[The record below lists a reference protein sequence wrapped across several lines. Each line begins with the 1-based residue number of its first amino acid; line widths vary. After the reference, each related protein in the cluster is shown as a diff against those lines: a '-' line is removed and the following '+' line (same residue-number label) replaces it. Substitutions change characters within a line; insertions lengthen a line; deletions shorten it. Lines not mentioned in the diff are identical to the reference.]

1 MKKLVLLICI
11 IFINLFFIG
20 CNQFIDYS
28 NEDIKE
34 LVVLKDDDLK
44 DLADLQN
51 EKFRSIV
58 NDYENY
64 IVDEIYFENSKIVGF
79 SNNTNQ
85 GVLVYEKDIDGN
97 YILNQT
103 NTVDMNQNSLGVSH
117 YRIIYE
123 NYNDAKNAKYGYLI
137 ISNGKNVSRVEI
149 TINDNN
155 KTTTKYVYVTVKGN
169 REATITSRDSI
180 KISVGEKL
188 TKDRFKKLI
197 NLNGCLII

>member
-64 IVDEIYFENSKIVGF
+64 IVDEIYFENSKIIGF

-155 KTTTKYVYVTVKGN
+155 KYYGNLDVGNQSMILIKETLPASELEAIRLEVKYFDENNNELLK
-169 REATITSRDSI
+169 
-180 KISVGEKL
+180 
-188 TKDRFKKLI
+188 
-197 NLNGCLII
+197 

>member
-64 IVDEIYFENSKIVGF
+64 IVDEIYFENSKIIGF

-155 KTTTKYVYVTVKGN
+155 KYYSNLDVGNPSMILIKETLPASELEAIRLEVKYFDENNNELLK
-169 REATITSRDSI
+169 
-180 KISVGEKL
+180 
-188 TKDRFKKLI
+188 
-197 NLNGCLII
+197 

>member
-64 IVDEIYFENSKIVGF
+64 IEIGRAHV
-79 SNNTNQ
+79 
-85 GVLVYEKDIDGN
+85 
-97 YILNQT
+97 
-103 NTVDMNQNSLGVSH
+103 
-117 YRIIYE
+117 
-123 NYNDAKNAKYGYLI
+123 
-137 ISNGKNVSRVEI
+137 
-149 TINDNN
+149 
-155 KTTTKYVYVTVKGN
+155 
-169 REATITSRDSI
+169 
-180 KISVGEKL
+180 
-188 TKDRFKKLI
+188 
-197 NLNGCLII
+197 

>member
-64 IVDEIYFENSKIVGF
+64 IVDEIYFENSKIIGF

-155 KTTTKYVYVTVKGN
+155 KYYGNLDVGNPSMILIKETLPVSELEAIRLEVKYFDENNNELLK
-169 REATITSRDSI
+169 
-180 KISVGEKL
+180 
-188 TKDRFKKLI
+188 
-197 NLNGCLII
+197 